1 MNFEELGLKVGL
13 EVHQQLA
20 TKHKLFCNC
29 TPRLSKD
36 FDVEVVRRLR
46 PTQSELGEIDPAALF
61 EFKKGMYFKYLASEE
76 SSCLVE
82 LDEEPPHGLNP
93 EAVEIA
99 LLIAMCLNSRPVDE
113 IHTMRKLVIDGS
125 NTTGFQRTAIVAL
138 GGELR
143 YPGGKVGV
151 QTVCLEEDAARLV
164 EKGEGYRAYALDR
177 LGIPLVEVALEPVTA
192 GPKEVQEIA
201 VSLGRLLRATGR
213 VARGLGTIR
222 QDINVSIRGG
232 GVVEVKGVQRLE
244 LISKIIEYEAKRQHG
259 LMKLKELIEERGLER
274 DVVGE
279 PVDLTE
285 IFSKTSCKVLKKA
298 VMGKGRIVG
307 LRLKGFKGLLGYEPY
322 PNVRLGRELAERVRF
337 YGLGGVFHSDE
348 LPNYGISEEEVERV
362 REAVKA
368 GESDAFVILAG
379 PAERLEDAVNA
390 VRERIDEAFDGVP
403 SETRAPTPN
412 GETVYSR
419 PRPGPAR
426 MYPETDVPPFTVTD
440 ELIERLKGMIPEPWE
455 EQVERLMSDY
465 GLGRQLALKL
475 FDSGMIQL
483 FKEIVGRCKV
493 APTFVASFLTETIRA
508 VERELK
514 EFRQPRDSELM
525 ELMELVGKGEISK
538 EGAPEVLKLLM
549 SGEAKGV
556 REAVE
561 RLGLRPLGEEEL
573 RAIVERVVEENSGL
587 IRERGER
594 AFGPLMGMLM
604 EKLRG
609 RVDGRKV
616 SERLKEAIR
625 SKMARSKA

>member
-274 DVVGE
+274 DAVGE

-285 IFSKTSCKVLKKA
+285 IFSNTSCKVLKKA
-298 VMGKGRIVG
+298 VLFRIERRGEVGVDADVDAEDLVAAVGDGGAEALLVLVIPAPRCEAVVGAAEGMGCALPLLWIFPAAFAIVG
-307 LRLKGFKGLLGYEPY
+307 IW
-322 PNVRLGRELAERVRF
+322 
-337 YGLGGVFHSDE
+337 S
-348 LPNYGISEEEVERV
+348 
-362 REAVKA
+362 
-368 GESDAFVILAG
+368 
-379 PAERLEDAVNA
+379 
-390 VRERIDEAFDGVP
+390 
-403 SETRAPTPN
+403 
-412 GETVYSR
+412 
-419 PRPGPAR
+419 
-426 MYPETDVPPFTVTD
+426 
-440 ELIERLKGMIPEPWE
+440 
-455 EQVERLMSDY
+455 
-465 GLGRQLALKL
+465 
-475 FDSGMIQL
+475 
-483 FKEIVGRCKV
+483 
-493 APTFVASFLTETIRA
+493 
-508 VERELK
+508 
-514 EFRQPRDSELM
+514 
-525 ELMELVGKGEISK
+525 LV
-538 EGAPEVLKLLM
+538 L
-549 SGEAKGV
+549 
-556 REAVE
+556 
-561 RLGLRPLGEEEL
+561 
-573 RAIVERVVEENSGL
+573 
-587 IRERGER
+587 
-594 AFGPLMGMLM
+594 
-604 EKLRG
+604 
-609 RVDGRKV
+609 
-616 SERLKEAIR
+616 
-625 SKMARSKA
+625 